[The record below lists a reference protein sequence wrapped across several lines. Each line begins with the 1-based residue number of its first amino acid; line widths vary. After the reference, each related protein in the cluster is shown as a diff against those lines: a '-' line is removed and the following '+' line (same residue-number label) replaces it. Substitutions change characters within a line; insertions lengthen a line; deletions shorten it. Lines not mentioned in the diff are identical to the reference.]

1 MSEQLISQENKQEEF
16 SLKELILKA
25 KEWISYLLGYKWRI
39 IIAGII
45 GGALGFAYAKY
56 FTKPTYTSTLSF
68 TMEQKNGSGGALG
81 GLASSLGLGDI
92 GGASSSGMFGG
103 ENILHLMKS
112 NRIIHQS
119 LKEPQAELKG
129 DHLLNLYLK
138 NHFAKSIKS
147 KKSKIK
153 LFPKKLDSVIF
164 NRVQDSL
171 LLAITKNIRE
181 NQVLADRLDKKT
193 TIINL
198 EVKDKNEHWAYLFS
212 KALVKNA
219 IDLYLEIK
227 IGKLLRAEKELID
240 KRDSIRGLLDG
251 SITTLAYE
259 TDLNSHTPLMR
270 YKTNQV
276 KKQIDVEVLK
286 SMYANVIQNLEVTK
300 IQRAQEEPIIEII
313 DEPIMPL
320 EMEKFGK
327 LKGLILGGISIA
339 FLYVI
344 FLIIRKVYNELMDK
358 DKLSEI

>member
-1 MSEQLISQENKQEEF
+1 MSEQLTNQENKQDEIG
-16 SLKELILKA
+16 LKELILKA
-25 KEWISYLLGYKWRI
+25 KEWVSYLWGYKWRI

-45 GGALGFAYAKY
+45 GGALGFSYAKY
-56 FTKPTYTSTLSF
+56 FAKPTYTSTVSF
-68 TMEQKNGSGGALG
+68 TLEQKNSSGGALG

-92 GGASSSGMFGG
+92 PTGSSSGMFGG
-103 ENILHLMKS
+103 ENVLFLMKS

-119 LKEPQAELKG
+119 LKEPQADLKG
-129 DHLLNLYLK
+129 NNLLNAYLK
-138 NHFAKSIKS
+138 NHFQTQLKEK
-147 KKSKIK
+147 KIK
-153 LFPKKLDSVIF
+153 IYPKILDSVVF
-164 NRVQDSL
+164 NREQDSL

-181 NQVLADRLDKKT
+181 TQIVAERLDKKT

-198 EVKDKNEHWAYLFS
+198 DVKDVNEQWAYLFS

-227 IGKLLRAEKELID
+227 IGKLLRAEEELTN

-251 SITTLAYE
+251 SITTLAFE

-286 SMYANVIQNLEVTK
+286 SMYANVIQNLEMTK

-313 DEPIMPL
+313 DEPLMPL
-320 EMEKFGK
+320 KLNTFGI
-327 LKGLILGGISIA
+327 LKGIILGLITSLVIVLSSFIFKRISN
-339 FLYVI
+339 L
-344 FLIIRKVYNELMDK
+344 
-358 DKLSEI
+358 

>member
-1 MSEQLISQENKQEEF
+1 MSEQLTNKENKQEQI

-25 KEWISYLLGYKWRI
+25 KDWISYFWGYKWRI
-39 IIAGII
+39 IFAGIL
-45 GGALGFAYAKY
+45 GGALGLAYAKY

-92 GGASSSGMFGG
+92 GSGGSSGMFGG

-129 DHLLNLYLK
+129 DHLLNAYLK
-138 NHFAKSIKS
+138 NYFYKSIKE
-147 KKSKIK
+147 KKIK
-153 LFPKKLDSVIF
+153 LLPKKLDTVVF
-164 NRVQDSL
+164 NRAQDSL

-181 NQVLADRLDKKT
+181 TQIVAARLDKKT

-198 EVKDKNEHWAYLFS
+198 DVKDINEHWAYLFS

-227 IGKLLRAEKELID
+227 IGKLLRAEEELAN
-240 KRDSIRGLLDG
+240 KRDSIKGLLDG
-251 SITTLAYE
+251 SINTLAFE

-286 SMYANVIQNLEVTK
+286 SMYSSVIQNLEVTK
-300 IQRAQEEPIIEII
+300 IQRAQEEPLIEII
-313 DEPIMPL
+313 DAPLMPL
-320 EMEKFGK
+320 KKEKFSK
-327 LKGLILGGISIA
+327 SKGLIIGG
-339 FLYVI
+339 FLSI
-344 FLIIRKVYNELMDK
+344 FLLIIYLVFKKVLKGILN
-358 DKLSEI
+358 